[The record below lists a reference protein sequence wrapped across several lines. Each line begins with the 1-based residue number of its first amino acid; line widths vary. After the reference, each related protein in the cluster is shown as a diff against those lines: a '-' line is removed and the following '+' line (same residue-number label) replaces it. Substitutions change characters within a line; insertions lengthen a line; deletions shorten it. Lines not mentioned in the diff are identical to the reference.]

1 MAKLSIK
8 KAEAALRATGGV
20 IVEAARVCGVS
31 RPWFDRFMRRH
42 PELMDVR
49 DECFEELMDVAED
62 KLRNA
67 IHNGELRSVRWF
79 LETRG
84 RGRGYVR
91 REERSGPNGEP
102 LQFEAIERVI
112 KDPKPYEPK

>member
-20 IVEAARVCGVS
+20 IAEAARLCGVS
-31 RPWFDRFMRRH
+31 RPTFYAFMQKH
-42 PELMDVR
+42 PELHDVR
-49 DECFEELMDVAED
+49 DDCTEELLDVAED

-67 IHNGELRSVRWF
+67 IHGGCGKSVRWF

-112 KDPKPYEPK
+112 KDPVPVKGK